1 MNGSIALSLKRINV
15 FAGEGYKHMAD
26 KACLGLPRKIH
37 GPWDKPLRHRQSW
50 KTWKPPH
57 DLESKKAHAMPPLCI
72 FIFQEKTIA
81 LSCGCWRF
89 ILPVFAKMT
98 TRMPSTV
105 IVMSF

>member
-50 KTWKPPH
+50 KPGNHRMIWRAKRHT
-57 DLESKKAHAMPPLCI
+57 LC
-72 FIFQEKTIA
+72 
-81 LSCGCWRF
+81 
-89 ILPVFAKMT
+89 LPFAYSYFK
-98 TRMPSTV
+98 RKRLLYRAVVGVSSSLHLPK
-105 IVMSF
+105 